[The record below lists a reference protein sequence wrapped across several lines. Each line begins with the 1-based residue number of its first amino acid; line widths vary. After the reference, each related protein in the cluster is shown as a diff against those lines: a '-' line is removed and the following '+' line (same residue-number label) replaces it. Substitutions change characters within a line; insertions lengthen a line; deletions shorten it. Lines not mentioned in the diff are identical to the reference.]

1 MKIIDE
7 QFERINAL
15 YKNAD
20 RYVSIN
26 HRIASQKY
34 QVFGQDAMSELKHIY
49 LSNGILRRQNCCY
62 LFLSTAIT
70 FYHEPK
76 EEYTPASKAQVASYL
91 ETEQGQKW
99 NTTLEF
105 FICRI
110 YRSSMRRLRLKSLD
124 FFDNEPKSS
133 KCKHIGQHH
142 HIKAIV
148 SQIRYLAKDVQ
159 NEHVLWVDFK
169 TQKRLKAP
177 RAMHI

>member
-7 QFERINAL
+7 EFERINAL

-34 QVFGQDAMSELKHIY
+34 QVFGQEAMRELKRIY
-49 LSNGILRRQNCCY
+49 LSNGILKRQNYYY

-76 EEYTPASKAQVASYL
+76 QEYTPASKAQAVAYL
-91 ETEQGQKW
+91 ETELGKKW
-99 NTTLEF
+99 NATLEF
-105 FICRI
+105 FICRLS
-110 YRSSMRRLRLKSLD
+110 RSSMRRLRLKSLD
-124 FFDNEPKSS
+124 FFDDEPQSS

-148 SQIRYLAKDVQ
+148 AQIKYLAKDVQ

-177 RAMHI
+177 KTMNI